1 MHSYF
6 SSCLLSTR
14 LALGHL
20 SSKKVIGQGAI
31 LFLLSALWTTPA
43 QAKNVILFLGDGM
56 GISTVTAARIYAGQL
71 KGATGEEYSLAFET
85 FPNLALIKT
94 YNTNAQVSDSAGTI
108 SAILT
113 GEKTRIGVSGITS
126 NVARDDCAAA
136 LANTLPTIAEL
147 AEDAGMA
154 TGVVSTARITHAT
167 PAGAYAHTPNRDW
180 EDSASTPD
188 EAEALGC
195 VDIAQQMIQMPN
207 GDGLDVILGGGR
219 GQFLPTNQN
228 DPEYPKKSGKRDDGR
243 NLIEEWLAADPT
255 RQYVWNGE
263 GFAALA
269 SKQGKIAGQV
279 MGLFEPSHMQFDTDR
294 ENDPG
299 TEPSIAAM
307 TEFAVSQLE
316 AKAKAKSTGYFL
328 LVEAGRIDHAH
339 HISNAYRALED
350 TVALSD
356 AVQWTIDNVDLAETL
371 IIVTADH
378 SHTMTISGYPRR
390 GNPILGVV
398 ETEPGKILPDA
409 TGNPYTT
416 LSYANGPGYKKQQ
429 PDLSDIDTTAKDY
442 QQLGTVPLMIE
453 THAGEDVAAF
463 AAGKRATQ
471 VRGVM
476 EQNKLFH
483 VMHSALFD
491 K

>member
-1 MHSYF
+1 MYSYF
-6 SSCLLSTR
+6 SDSRLGSLLVSLLTFLPAR
-14 LALGHL
+14 
-20 SSKKVIGQGAI
+20 KVIGQWPG
-31 LFLLSALWTTPA
+31 LLLLSALWITPA
-43 QAKNVILFLGDGM
+43 HAKNVILFLGDGM

-71 KGATGEEYSLAFET
+71 QGGTGEEYSLAFET

-94 YNTNAQVSDSAGTI
+94 YNTNSQVSDSAGTI

-113 GEKTRIGVSGITS
+113 GEKTSIGVTGITS
-126 NVARDDCAAA
+126 DVARDDCAAA
-136 LANTLPTIAEL
+136 LVNTLPTIAEL

-167 PAGAYAHTPNRDW
+167 PAGAFAHTPNRDW

-195 VDIAQQMIQMPN
+195 IDIARQMIQMPN

-219 GQFLPTNQN
+219 GQFLPTSEN

-243 NLIEEWLAADPT
+243 NLIEEWLSEDAS
-255 RQYVWNGE
+255 RQYIWNGE
-263 GFAALA
+263 GFAALV
-269 SKQGKIAGQV
+269 SKQGKIPGQV
-279 MGLFEPSHMQFDTDR
+279 MGLFEPSHMQFDADR
-294 ENDPG
+294 AKDPG

-316 AKAKAKSTGYFL
+316 AKGTGYFL

-339 HISNAYRALED
+339 HISNAYRALQD

-356 AVQWTIDNVDLAETL
+356 AVQWTIDNVDLEETL

-398 ETEPGKILPDA
+398 ETEPGKVLPDA
-409 TGNPYTT
+409 TGKPYTT

-429 PDLSDIDTTAKDY
+429 PDLTDVDTTDPDY

-463 AAGKRATQ
+463 ATGKNATQ

-476 EQNKLFH
+476 EQNKLFN